1 MDGVPQ
7 KYWVQPL
14 PLSHSNSPTLEHDFV
29 TPLITKAIYDFL
41 IN

>member
-14 PLSHSNSPTLEHDFV
+14 PLSHSNSPLEHDFV
-29 TPLITKAIYDFL
+29 TRLISKSIYDFL